1 MSARMAAVAVMFGLL
16 MAPWPCRAQESP
28 SADPGA
34 PVAQAVVPTAAADTD
49 VVDMEAVVVSG
60 VQPGP
65 GLWRVSK
72 GGHVLYILGTQSP
85 LPRDMTWDA
94 REVRQ
99 VLAEAG
105 AVLGPPGVSVNADIG
120 FFRGLTLA
128 PSALKAMKNPGGAT
142 LDELLPP
149 DLHARWAVLRQRYM
163 GRDRG
168 VEKKRPLI
176 AVYELY
182 KAALEHNRLRQGGI
196 VGPVLAREM
205 KARGLKSTPAALRL
219 KIEDPREAI
228 ADFRKEGLKPQ
239 DLECFAGTLD
249 VIEQDLP
256 RIAARANARAVGDVE
271 ALRAMPRNRQ
281 QLDDCTDAWMQTETA
296 RKRGFTDI
304 EARIRDTWLA
314 AAEKAL
320 AEHPVSFA
328 TMGIDGLLYDSQ
340 GLVAALVARGYE
352 VLAPGEYGQA
362 EEEGGP
368 DAPPADAVAP
378 AAVATPRP

>member
-1 MSARMAAVAVMFGLL
+1 MAAWMAAAAVLGLL
-16 MAPWPCRAQESP
+16 TATWPGRAQESP
-28 SADPGA
+28 VADARATATPAGGRTGA
-34 PVAQAVVPTAAADTD
+34 AGTD

-72 GGHVLYILGTQSP
+72 GGHVLHILGTQSP

-105 AVLGPPGVSVNADIG
+105 AVLGSPGVSVNAEIG
-120 FFRGLTLA
+120 VFRGLALA
-128 PSALKAMKNPGGAT
+128 PSAMKAMRNPGGAT

-182 KAALEHNRLRQGGI
+182 KEALEHNRLRQGGI

-205 KARGLKSTPAALRL
+205 KARGLKTRPAGLRL
-219 KIEDPREAI
+219 TIDDPREAI

-256 RIAARANARAVGDVE
+256 RIAARANAWAVGDVE
-271 ALRAMPRNRQ
+271 ALRTMRQNRQ

-304 EARIRDTWLA
+304 EARIRDAWLA

-320 AEHPVSFA
+320 AEHPVSFG
-328 TMGIDGLLYDSQ
+328 TMGIDSLLYDRQ
-340 GLVAALVARGYE
+340 GYLAALVARGYRVTAPDE
-352 VLAPGEYGQA
+352 YEPGENGN
-362 EEEGGP
+362 E
-368 DAPPADAVAP
+368 DVPPADAVEP
-378 AAVATPRP
+378 VPVANPRS